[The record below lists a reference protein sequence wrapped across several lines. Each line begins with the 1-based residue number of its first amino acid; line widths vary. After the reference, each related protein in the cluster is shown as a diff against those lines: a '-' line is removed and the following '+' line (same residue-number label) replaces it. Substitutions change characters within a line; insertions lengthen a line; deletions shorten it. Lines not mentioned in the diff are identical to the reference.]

1 MMRFAVS
8 LQAHRA
14 MSRRRAAELPLN
26 PIMPAQGSE
35 GCNAVL
41 PWFHAQE
48 MCSAARPECR
58 ADVKIDRPRRQANG
72 AAPKTW
78 SSRPRCV
85 PRGCPCGSMIR
96 TGRNSLE
103 GGQGHARAVSAGES
117 LHIWQAMV
125 AALRQLGL
133 TSRNTEEADFRALS
147 AGGRTTVSRK
157 ITAPLAGS
165 VAGG

>member
-72 AAPKTW
+72 SCTENLVISAKMRPK
-78 SSRPRCV
+78 
-85 PRGCPCGSMIR
+85 GL
-96 TGRNSLE
+96 SL
-103 GGQGHARAVSAGES
+103 R
-117 LHIWQAMV
+117 
-125 AALRQLGL
+125 
-133 TSRNTEEADFRALS
+133 
-147 AGGRTTVSRK
+147 
-157 ITAPLAGS
+157 
-165 VAGG
+165 